1 MRLSKRVSNSIVNLT
16 SEVLNTM
23 HVQRAIAGTFVT
35 VSVIVLAAIG
45 QHDRSH
51 EEENAQAQVT
61 NCQTAMPVI
70 FKQYNNARYA
80 VQAARN
86 SGDRGH
92 ILDEVNQAQ
101 AALDAMEEPIK
112 VCSEAMQNMK
122 SGQPRDGTN

>member
-1 MRLSKRVSNSIVNLT
+1 
-16 SEVLNTM
+16 M
-23 HVQRAIAGTFVT
+23 HVPRVIAGTLVT

-45 QHDRSH
+45 QDDRSH
-51 EEENAQAQVT
+51 EQENAQAQVT

-70 FKQYNNARYA
+70 LKQYNNARYA

-86 SGDRGH
+86 SGDKGH
-92 ILDEVNQAQ
+92 ILTEVNQAQ
-101 AALDAMEEPIK
+101 AALDAMEQPLK

>member
-1 MRLSKRVSNSIVNLT
+1 MMN
-16 SEVLNTM
+16 
-23 HVQRAIAGTFVT
+23 VQRAIAGVLVT
-35 VSVIVLAAIG
+35 VSFIVLAAIG
-45 QHDRSH
+45 QDDRSH
-51 EEENAQAQVT
+51 EQENAQAQVT

-70 FKQYNNARYA
+70 LKQYNNAKYA

-101 AALDAMEEPIK
+101 AALDAMEEPLK

-122 SGQPRDGTN
+122 SGRPRDGTN

>member
-1 MRLSKRVSNSIVNLT
+1 
-16 SEVLNTM
+16 
-23 HVQRAIAGTFVT
+23 VT
-35 VSVIVLAAIG
+35 VSFIFLAAFG

-51 EEENAQAQVT
+51 EQENAQAQVT

-92 ILDEVNQAQ
+92 ILTEVNQAQ
-101 AALDAMEEPIK
+101 AALDAMEQPLK
-112 VCSEAMQNMK
+112 VCSEAIQNMK

>member
-1 MRLSKRVSNSIVNLT
+1 
-16 SEVLNTM
+16 
-23 HVQRAIAGTFVT
+23 
-35 VSVIVLAAIG
+35 LAAFG

-51 EEENAQAQVT
+51 EQENAQAQVT

-92 ILDEVNQAQ
+92 ILTEVNQAQ
-101 AALDAMEEPIK
+101 AALDAMEEPLK

-122 SGQPRDGTN
+122 SDQPRDGTN

>member
-1 MRLSKRVSNSIVNLT
+1 
-16 SEVLNTM
+16 M
-23 HVQRAIAGTFVT
+23 HVQRAIAGALVT

-45 QHDRSH
+45 QDDRSH
-51 EEENAQAQVT
+51 EQENVQAQVT

-92 ILDEVNQAQ
+92 ILTEVNQAQ
-101 AALDAMEEPIK
+101 AALDAMEEPLK